1 MPILTFIII
10 GITAYT
16 THMGLTV
23 RGFSDRLMFI
33 PECILGQKQHYRL
46 LSSALIHADWRHC
59 AFNLLSF
66 YFFASG
72 METYPTIGRTGVLVI
87 YVGSI
92 LGGSAVSLYL
102 HRHHEYRALGASGG
116 VSGILF
122 ASIFLVPGGSII
134 LFPVPLPI
142 PTWIYAVGYLL
153 GSCYGMLKNNDGIG
167 HDAHLGGALSGV
179 LIATLIDP
187 HTVVLRQ
194 PALYG
199 VVLIIFIAIIVYVYK
214 NPGYLPT
221 SNPFSPEAR
230 QERDRKRGLKQQRK
244 AQADAGNEEYRLN
257 QLLEKISREGIES
270 LTRAERAKLESLSRD
285 R

>member
-10 GITAYT
+10 GITVYT

-33 PECILGQKQHYRL
+33 PSCILGQKQHYRL

-59 AFNLLSF
+59 CFNLLSF

-72 METYPTIGRTGVLVI
+72 MEATPTIGRSGILVI

-122 ASIFLVPGGSII
+122 ASIFLIPGGSII
-134 LFPVPLPI
+134 LFPVPLPL

-153 GSCYGMLKNNDGIG
+153 GSCYGMLKQGDGIG

-187 HTVVLRQ
+187 HTVVVRQ
-194 PALYG
+194 PVLYG
-199 VVLIIFIAIIVYVYK
+199 IVLMIFVAIIVYVYK
-214 NPGYLPT
+214 NPAYLPG
-221 SNPFSPEAR
+221 SNPFSREAR
-230 QERDRKRGLKQQRK
+230 QDRERSRGLKKKMKTQDDSR
-244 AQADAGNEEYRLN
+244 DEEYMLN
-257 QLLEKISREGIES
+257 QLLEKISSGGIES
-270 LTRAERAKLESLSRD
+270 LTRAERAKLESLSRG